1 MKNTI
6 AVQVRVFSTV
16 IRDERTGEKMADE
29 IAITKDRLNAAREI
43 GIGSEDLIYRLY
55 NRRGYRVLDIKP
67 PAKAELEV
75 DLLELYHEQAN
86 RERAAEEVNAPDAE
100 E

>member
-6 AVQVRVFSTV
+6 AVQVRVFSVV

-29 IAITKDRLNAAREI
+29 IAITKDRLNVAREI

-67 PAKAELEV
+67 PVKKELQV
-75 DLLELYHEQAN
+75 DLLELFRQQNKE
-86 RERAAEEVNAPDAE
+86 
-100 E
+100 

>member
-1 MKNTI
+1 MKSTI
-6 AVQVRVFSTV
+6 AVQVRVFSTM

-43 GIGSEDLIYRLY
+43 GIGSEDLICRLY
-55 NRRGYRVLDIKP
+55 NRRGYRVLGIKP
-67 PAKAELEV
+67 PVKKDLEV
-75 DLLELYHEQAN
+75 DLLELYHEQLN
-86 RERAAEEVNAPDAE
+86 RELPAEEVRATDVE